1 MQKLY
6 TLLKDWSYRATVNQ
20 IKLEQY
26 TQQILPFDYVLA
38 YNKAIFNLI
47 IPPIEAIFVPDRY
60 I

>member
-20 IKLEQY
+20 IIEQY
-26 TQQILPFDYVLA
+26 TQQILPFDYVLS

-47 IPPIEAIFVPDRY
+47 IPPIETIFVPDQY

>member
-38 YNKAIFNLI
+38 YNKAIFN
-47 IPPIEAIFVPDRY
+47 
-60 I
+60 